1 MVSLAELEA
10 IIAGLSEAEKIQV
23 IRWIM
28 RDLAD
33 SHPGI
38 EHLPTDPDTEATI
51 VRTGI
56 PVWSLVQM
64 QRLGVE
70 DTDIL
75 RTYPILRAED
85 LVNAWA
91 YAQLHRDEIE
101 QQIRRHQEQ

>member
-10 IIAGLSEAEKIQV
+10 IIAGLDDLEKIQV

-38 EHLPTDPDTEATI
+38 EHLPTDQGNEAAI

-64 QRLGVE
+64 QRMGVD

-75 RTYPILRAED
+75 RMHPMLRAED

-91 YAQLHRDEIE
+91 YAQLHREEIE
-101 QQIRRHQEQ
+101 QQIRRHQE